1 MKERLT
7 DDKIAALGPAPAG
20 KRLDIF
26 DTVLPGLVLRVTDK
40 GVKSFAVRY
49 RHGSRTL
56 RYTIGKT
63 PPLKLK
69 KAREIAHP
77 LLSTARQGVNP
88 MDEKR
93 ATKAARDRSP
103 ACEKVVERFIKHQD
117 KRVADGDLKPA
128 HALEVARLL
137 RKQVAAPWR
146 GRTLASIEAE
156 DVATLLD
163 EIGSL
168 NTKRHT
174 FFALRA
180 LFKWAKGVRIIDSS
194 PIGDD
199 FPTPAK
205 PSDREH
211 VLEEREL
218 KSVWQTVIGSYSTY
232 HAIVQLLIVTAQRRD
247 EVAEAKWSEFDLAKA
262 VWTIPA
268 KRTKN
273 GKTHRVPLTPLAIQ
287 ILQNIPRADT
297 NYLFPGQ
304 AKEGKDYQRGQAR
317 RLTFSGWSRSK
328 ARLDQNSRV
337 TGWRLHDLRRTA
349 ATWMATSG
357 VEPHVVER
365 IINHSSGEISGVTA
379 VYNRA
384 HYELEMRKA
393 LEKWS
398 VHLAKRPSPWEIR
411 NKDEL
416 IQQIRASMPHAR
428 EMFVKL
434 AAPKQSL
441 DCSRLSAE
449 PGEAQA
455 DQNFRYPLHHV

>member
-1 MKERLT
+1 VKERLT
-7 DDKIAALGPAPAG
+7 DEKIAALGPAPAG

-26 DTVLPGLVLRVTDK
+26 DTVLPGLVVRVTDK

-77 LLSTARQGVNP
+77 LLATARQGANP

-93 ATKAARDRSP
+93 AKKSARDRSP

-117 KRVADGDLKPA
+117 KKVADGDLKPS
-128 HALEVARLL
+128 HAAEVARLL
-137 RKQVAAPWR
+137 RKQVAKPWKA
-146 GRTLASIEAE
+146 RTLASIEAE

-163 EIGSL
+163 ELSSL

-174 FFALRA
+174 FFALRS

-194 PIGDD
+194 PIGED

-205 PSDREH
+205 PTDRER

-218 KSVWQTVIGSYSTY
+218 KSVWRTVIGTYSTY
-232 HAIVQLLIVTAQRRD
+232 HAIVQLLMVTAQRRD
-247 EVAEAKWSEFDLAKA
+247 EVAEAEWSEFDLAKA

-273 GKTHRVPLTPLAIQ
+273 RKTHRVPLTALATQ
-287 ILQNIPRADT
+287 IIRNIPRTDPIL
-297 NYLFPGQ
+297 LFPGQ
-304 AKEGKDYQRGQAR
+304 AKEGKAYREGQSR
-317 RLTFSGWSRSK
+317 RKTFSGWSRSK
-328 ARLDQNSRV
+328 RRLDDCAGVRD
-337 TGWRLHDLRRTA
+337 WRLHDLRRTA
-349 ATWMATSG
+349 VTWMATAG

-365 IINHSSGEISGVTA
+365 IINHSSGEISGVA
-379 VYNRA
+379 AIYNRA
-384 HYELEMRKA
+384 TYEKKMRDA
-393 LEKWS
+393 LERWS
-398 VHLAKRPSPWEIR
+398 LYLAKPLPPWVVR
-411 NKDEL
+411 DKDEVL
-416 IQQIRASMPHAR
+416 QAIRGHTQQAKAM
-428 EMFVKL
+428 VVNL
-434 AAPKQSL
+434 AAPKDSQTA
-441 DCSRLSAE
+441 CR
-449 PGEAQA
+449 
-455 DQNFRYPLHHV
+455 